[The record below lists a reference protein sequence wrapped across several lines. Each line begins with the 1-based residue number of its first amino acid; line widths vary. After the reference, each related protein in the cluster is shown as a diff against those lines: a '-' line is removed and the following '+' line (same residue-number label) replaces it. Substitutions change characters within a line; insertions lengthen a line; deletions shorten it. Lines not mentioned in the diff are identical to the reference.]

1 MLIILQ
7 SILWTTFG
15 VILYRE
21 KVVGSNLA
29 RVLGRTLYWV
39 GEPLQI
45 FFLAR
50 HSDFSQ
56 VMWLPPMMTLAV
68 LLLGLAVTL
77 FSLEILRQ
85 PISAIITK
93 LTLQT
98 QLEGLL
104 LPIKLPTSPSTP
116 TSISPSIR
124 KTIYQDALVDD
135 RSIGSFI
142 LASVLANT
150 GFMGLAVVPSLVDSS
165 YWSWIVLY
173 SLAHNILG
181 SYGLGVVIADY
192 YSSTESQRNWSNQLQ
207 NLLILPALWAFAYG
221 YLSRDLSFAPLLE
234 IAISQGVLLVIPG
247 AFILIGM
254 RISTLRQ
261 WHSLRS
267 GVFPTIF
274 RILIVP
280 GLAGLLLTLFGVHG
294 DSRLVFVLMSSMPT
308 AFSSLILAEEYN
320 LDRQVTAS
328 SILLSILALPVVTLL
343 WLAIYN

>member
-15 VILYRE
+15 VVLYRE
-21 KVVGSNLA
+21 KVVGSNVA
-29 RVLGRTLYWV
+29 RLLGRTLYWV

-68 LLLGLAVTL
+68 LLLGLGVTV

-93 LTLQT
+93 LTPHT
-98 QLEGLL
+98 QLEGRLL
-104 LPIKLPTSPSTP
+104 SIGLPISSPTSPST
-116 TSISPSIR
+116 
-124 KTIYQDALVDD
+124 KKAIYPDVLVQD
-135 RSIGSFI
+135 RSTGSFI
-142 LASVLANT
+142 LASILANT

-181 SYGLGVVIADY
+181 SYGLGVLIADH
-192 YSSTESQRNWSNQLQ
+192 YSSTESRRNWTHQLQ
-207 NLLILPALWAFAYG
+207 NLMILPALWAFAYG
-221 YLSRDLSFAPLLE
+221 YFSRDLSFTPLLE
-234 IAISQGVLLVIPG
+234 TVISQGVLLVIPG

-267 GVFPTIF
+267 GVCPTLF

-328 SILLSILALPVVTLL
+328 SILLSILALPVVVLL
-343 WLAIYN
+343 WLTIFK

>member
-1 MLIILQ
+1 MLIILK

-15 VILYRE
+15 VVLYRE
-21 KVVGSNLA
+21 KVVGSNVA
-29 RVLGRTLYWV
+29 RLLGRTLYWV

-45 FFLAR
+45 FFLTR
-50 HSDFSQ
+50 NSDFSQ

-68 LLLGLAVTL
+68 LLLGLGVTI

-85 PISAIITK
+85 PITAITTK
-93 LTLQT
+93 LTPQT
-98 QLEGLL
+98 QLEGRLL
-104 LPIKLPTSPSTP
+104 SIGLPVSSST
-116 TSISPSIR
+116 
-124 KTIYQDALVDD
+124 KKAIYPDVLFQD
-135 RSIGSFI
+135 RSTGSFI

-181 SYGLGVVIADY
+181 SYGLGVVIADH
-192 YSSTESQRNWSNQLQ
+192 YSSTESGRNWIHQLQ

-221 YLSRDLSFAPLLE
+221 YFSRDLSFTPLLE
-234 IAISQGVLLVIPG
+234 KLISQGVLLIIPG

-267 GVFPTIF
+267 GIFPTLF

-328 SILLSILALPVVTLL
+328 SILLSILALPIVVLL
-343 WLAIYN
+343 WLTIFK